1 MVEANDKK
9 EIKKKKKN
17 SHIVT
22 MFYFIFCFL

>member
-9 EIKKKKKN
+9 EIKKKKN

>member
-9 EIKKKKKN
+9 EIKKKKN
-17 SHIVT
+17 SPIVT